1 MKEETLGERKREERR
16 EEKLLR
22 ERALER
28 TKVIKKV
35 ATRKENPRFFQKQ
48 AKKSLLAPYFS
59 PRNTPARG
67 NQYALAS

>member
-1 MKEETLGERKREERR
+1 MKEETLGERRREERK

-48 AKKSLLAPYFS
+48 AKK
-59 PRNTPARG
+59 
-67 NQYALAS
+67 

>member
-1 MKEETLGERKREERR
+1 MKEDERR
-16 EEKLLR
+16 DFGREKKRREKLR

-59 PRNTPARG
+59 PKNQSARG
-67 NQYALAS
+67 NQSALAS

>member
-1 MKEETLGERKREERR
+1 MKEETLGERRREERR

-22 ERALER
+22 ERGLER

-48 AKKSLLAPYFS
+48 AKK
-59 PRNTPARG
+59 
-67 NQYALAS
+67 